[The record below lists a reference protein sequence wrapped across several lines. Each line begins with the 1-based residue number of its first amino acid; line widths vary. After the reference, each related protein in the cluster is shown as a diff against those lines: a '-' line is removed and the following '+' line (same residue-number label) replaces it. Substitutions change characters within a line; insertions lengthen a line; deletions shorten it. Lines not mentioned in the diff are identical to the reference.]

1 MGNSNQKL
9 VLIGLDGATFRVLY
23 PLVDAGVMPTLARFM
38 QEGASGVLLST
49 HPPVTCPAWPTMFT
63 GVNPGK
69 HGVYSFSF
77 RDPKTG
83 RMRTARST
91 DVAARKIWKII
102 ADTGKRAVILN
113 VPITFPAES
122 VNGIMLSGFV
132 SPEQS
137 PYVTCPKELKE
148 QLCDKFNT
156 LSLNWDVLRYRP
168 RRHRKR
174 EQHIRHINKL
184 MKLRCRQFDYLTNQN
199 QFDFCF
205 LVHEYTDRV
214 NHLFYHLLDPACQAH
229 HSPANQ
235 LALKL
240 LHDGFRELDSSLAR
254 LQDSFGKNTN
264 YIFVSDHGFDKVSQW
279 VYMNNLLAQHG
290 LLTLKGLKTWADV
303 VARHLHIPN
312 SIRLRLGFEERQPWH
327 RQDPSRDLLV
337 DYTRTRA
344 FAGPQLEHAV
354 YVNLKGKY
362 PRGTVEPG
370 AEYERTKRRII
381 DVLSAATDPRTG
393 KPVFEGVWAREQIY
407 EGPHLQNAPDVIY
420 ELAPGYMVSSTT
432 LPGSLLR
439 RRFLRRLRPGWD
451 ISGYHRPEGI
461 FIAFGPAFRKIK
473 DLQAS
478 ILDIA
483 PTLLY
488 LRNLPIPTYMDGR
501 VIGQAIDPD
510 LLRSQAQRTCDCPLT
525 VKTNSTGRYST
536 EEEKEMAR
544 RLAELGYL

>member
-1 MGNSNQKL
+1 MSNSNQKL

-38 QEGASGVLLST
+38 REGASGVLLST

-63 GVNPGK
+63 GVNPAK

-77 RDPKTG
+77 REPKNS

-91 DVAARKIWKII
+91 DVAARKIWNII
-102 ADTGKRAVILN
+102 GDAGNRVCIFN
-113 VPITFPAES
+113 VPITFPAEK
-122 VNGIMLSGFV
+122 VNGVMLTGFV
-132 SPEQS
+132 SPEDS
-137 PYVTCPKELKE
+137 PYVTWPKSLSKELR
-148 QLCDKFNT
+148 DKFT
-156 LSLNWDVLRYRP
+156 DICLNWKVLSYRP
-168 RRHRKR
+168 SRREKR
-174 EQHIRHINKL
+174 EKHIRRINEL
-184 MKLRCRQFDYLTNQN
+184 MALRCRQFDYLTSQN

-214 NHLFYHLLDPACQAH
+214 NHLFYHLLDSDCEAH
-229 HSPANQ
+229 SKPESQ
-235 LALKL
+235 IALKL
-240 LHDGFRELDSSLAR
+240 LHDGFHELDASLGH
-254 LQDSFGKNTN
+254 LVEHFGNDTN
-264 YIFVSDHGFDKVSQW
+264 YIVVSDHGFDRVNQW

-290 LLTLKGLKTWADV
+290 LLTLKRLKTWADV

-312 SIRLRLGFEERQPWH
+312 SIRLRLGFEQHQPWH
-327 RQDPSRDLLV
+327 RQDPSCFPLV

-370 AEYERTKRRII
+370 AEYERTKRQII
-381 DVLSAATDPRTG
+381 DVLSAATDPGTG
-393 KPVFEGVWAREQIY
+393 KPVFEGVWAREEIY
-407 EGPHLQNAPDVIY
+407 EGPYLQNAPDVIY

-432 LPGSLLR
+432 LPGSLLW

-483 PTLLY
+483 P
-488 LRNLPIPTYMDGR
+488 R
-501 VIGQAIDPD
+501 VIEQAIEPD
-510 LLRSQAQRTCDCPLT
+510 LLCSQAQRTCDAAISYE
-525 VKTNSTGRYST
+525 KASMAGYST